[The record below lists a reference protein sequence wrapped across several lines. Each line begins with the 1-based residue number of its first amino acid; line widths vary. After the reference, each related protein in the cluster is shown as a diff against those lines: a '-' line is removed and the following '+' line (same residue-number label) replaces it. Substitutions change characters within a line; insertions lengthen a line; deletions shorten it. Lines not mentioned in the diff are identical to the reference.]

1 MEEKTFS
8 VEQIK
13 AVLSVLSMAVLSI
26 QHFVG
31 LLATTVSISYI
42 PLSIT
47 FLTIFVGS
55 LDKKENTWIKRI
67 SLIATGLINL
77 SGCIIYTINIYGISM
92 NTTLFSIYTKLM
104 FLCIGVLS
112 LILSILYVK
121 RVREL
126 EKK

>member
-55 LDKKENTWIKRI
+55 WDKKENTWII
-67 SLIATGLINL
+67 HI
-77 SGCIIYTINIYGISM
+77 
-92 NTTLFSIYTKLM
+92 FSA
-104 FLCIGVLS
+104 
-112 LILSILYVK
+112 
-121 RVREL
+121 
-126 EKK
+126 

>member
-67 SLIATGLINL
+67 SLIATGLIIL